1 MGSRVNKIV
10 KRSYYAVEISL
21 RSPLA
26 LSGGENETTDMDV
39 LRNSKG
45 EAFIPGT
52 SIAGAFRNYLQKGK
66 QEDCSFGFSRG
77 EEGRMSS
84 VCISD
89 IYFDKKPVI
98 SVRDSV
104 RLSADKQVENK
115 FDMEVIETGA
125 AGILYLDYVIRE
137 RDRNEDTDQEAA
149 RLIRGMQSGE
159 IRFGGNKNRGFG
171 RFAVGRIYQETFTPE
186 QVDEWISFSSRIH
199 DLSAYSMKKD
209 YEEWIRNFQAEEP
222 RYDTIR
228 VPLKLTGGI
237 SIRKYSTEPMKA
249 DFEHITCNGDPVI
262 PGTGWNGAIRADV
275 KNILGQLGCSAQKSK
290 VLIDQWFGCV
300 NAEKEQR
307 AGKQDG
313 KEPKSRQSLVVIG
326 ESVIHNSVRVPMVRN
341 KISRFDSSTVEGA
354 LYSEITN
361 CGGETEL
368 EIMVKK
374 DDNRWYYALL
384 AILELVVQDIC
395 KGYVAVG
402 GQTAVGRGIF
412 TGSADGILD
421 REKRK
426 RGQQELIYLIEGKE

>member
-1 MGSRVNKIV
+1 MDSRINKIV
-10 KRSYYAVEISL
+10 KRSYYAVKISL

-39 LRNSKG
+39 LRNSRG

-77 EEGRMSS
+77 KDGRMSS

-89 IYFDKKPVI
+89 LYFDKKPVI
-98 SVRDSV
+98 SVRDGV
-104 RLSADKQVENK
+104 QLSEDKQVVNK

-125 AGILYLDYVIRE
+125 AGILYLNYVIRE
-137 RDRNEDTDQEAA
+137 RDRNKDTDQEAA

-171 RFAVGRIYQETFTPE
+171 RFSIGKIYQETFTPE
-186 QVDEWISFSSRIH
+186 QVNEWISFCSRIH
-199 DLSAYSMKKD
+199 DLSAYSEKKD
-209 YEEWIRNFQAEEP
+209 YEEWIRNFQTAEP
-222 RYDTIR
+222 KYDTIR
-228 VPLKLTGGI
+228 IPLRLTGGI

-249 DFEHITCNGDPVI
+249 DFEQMTCNGDPVI
-262 PGTGWNGAIRADV
+262 PGTSWNGAIRADV
-275 KNILGQLGCSAQKSK
+275 KNILQQLGCSEQRSKS
-290 VLIDQWFGCV
+290 LIDQWFGYV
-300 NAEKEQR
+300 EVKKQQRAEKQGR
-307 AGKQDG
+307 KKQ
-313 KEPKSRQSLVVIG
+313 EARQSLVVIG
-326 ESVIHNSVRVPMVRN
+326 ESIIHNSVRVPMVRN
-341 KISRFDSSTVEGA
+341 KINRFDSSTIESA
-354 LYSEITN
+354 LYSEIAN
-361 CGGETEL
+361 CGGETQL

-412 TGSADGILD
+412 TGSPDGILD
-421 REKRK
+421 QKTRK